1 MNKIFVGLII
11 VFLISPLPVRALTM
25 GELLSAPAG
34 MVAGVSDYALSAHSS
49 VVMNQITGEVLV
61 SQNAKASWVPA
72 SLSKLVT
79 ALVVLDTHP
88 DFNTKCV
95 VNADDEV
102 GGARLYAIANSKY
115 RLGDLMSA
123 TLVASANNAAN
134 ALADCTGLTRAEF
147 VERMNEKATAL
158 GAKNTRFV
166 DPSGISEFATTT
178 ALDMANIANA
188 AFSTQTVREIARQQT
203 VWFCSSSHTTKCHNL
218 TNTNKLFGD
227 PALEVIAG
235 KTGYLDESRY
245 NFAASSKNSKG
256 QYLIT
261 VVLGNPTKED
271 SFANTKTIAS
281 IGFNKL
287 ATQLVATR

>member
-1 MNKIFVGLII
+1 MKRIYSLIII
-11 VFLISPLPVRALTM
+11 VFLVSPLPVSALTM
-25 GELLSAPAG
+25 SELLSAPGG
-34 MVAGVSDYALSAHSS
+34 MVAGVSDYSLSAYSS
-49 VVMNQITGEVLV
+49 VVMNQITGEVLA
-61 SQNAKASWVPA
+61 SQNASASWVPA

-134 ALADCTGLTRAEF
+134 AMADCTGLTRTEF
-147 VERMNEKATAL
+147 VTKMNEKAIAL
-158 GAKNTRFV
+158 GAKNTHFV

-188 AFSTQTVREIARQQT
+188 AFSTERVREIARQQT
-203 VWFCSSSHTTKCHNL
+203 VWFCSASDANKCHTL

-245 NFAASSKNSKG
+245 NFAASSKNAKG

-271 SFANTKTIAS
+271 SFSNTKTIAS
-281 IGFNKL
+281 LGFNKL
-287 ATQLVATR
+287 ATQLVASR